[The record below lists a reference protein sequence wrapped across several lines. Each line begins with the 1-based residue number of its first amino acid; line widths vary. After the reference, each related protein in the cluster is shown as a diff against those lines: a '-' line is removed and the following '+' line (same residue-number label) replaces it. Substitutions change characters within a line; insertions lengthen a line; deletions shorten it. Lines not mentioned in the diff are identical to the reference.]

1 MKRRQW
7 TTLAGI
13 AILFIVTLYIAIPST
28 PGVPIEIAGRDFS
41 SLAFRQGLDLQ
52 GGLHVRFQAKPPTGQ
67 ELQDG
72 ALQAVKRIIE
82 NRVNALGVSEP
93 LIQIEGKD
101 RLIVELPGID
111 DPEKAIQS
119 FRQTGQLLILN
130 TGFQFVEE
138 GSQLTPETLS
148 LIHI

>member
-1 MKRRQW
+1 M
-7 TTLAGI
+7 
-13 AILFIVTLYIAIPST
+13 VTLYIAIPST

-72 ALQAVKRIIE
+72 DLQAVKRIIE

-111 DPEKAIQS
+111 DPTNWPTAHLEHRIPVCGG
-119 FRQTGQLLILN
+119 GQPTHPRDKPN
-130 TGFQFVEE
+130 C
-138 GSQLTPETLS
+138 P
-148 LIHI
+148 HW